1 MFVVIQ
7 QICDKKSRFFI
18 CEVQIGITVCIHV
31 CAVEEPT
38 CTAHRINANVH
49 VLRFWEVKYS
59 WCAKCSLT
67 VLLLFPGSSILNLQ
81 NMEVEKSI
89 QKILTV
95 SVFGIFGFTAL
106 NSTCQIVRSVQW
118 TVTTLKHCQL
128 RMTYGFFQILYL
140 QSLQLFC

>member
-1 MFVVIQ
+1 M
-7 QICDKKSRFFI
+7 
-18 CEVQIGITVCIHV
+18 H
-31 CAVEEPT
+31 T
-38 CTAHRINANVH
+38 CLCCRRTHLHSSQNQ
-49 VLRFWEVKYS
+49 
-59 WCAKCSLT
+59 CKCSCTEILRSKILMMCKMLKKK

-89 QKILTV
+89 QKILAV

-118 TVTTLKHCQL
+118 TATTLKHCQL
-128 RMTYGFFQILYL
+128 LMTYGFFQILYL